1 MPWNAPPPSV
11 KTQSGEK
18 VSDGA
23 PRPWLPHEA
32 PSVGLS
38 LRPSWPR
45 AWKSGASEGPA
56 TGRQC
61 SAGLSGPPGGRGR
74 GGTQAAGGA
83 EWVPCVRSVRSGG
96 NLSADPLGGKVAAGF
111 LSAWCPGEVGLPKGR
126 GDPGSLLSRP
136 GPRRREGVHRLGT
149 GAEGLRPRRLR
160 RRAGSVVRPEGG
172 PSAPCHGAAPVS
184 SRQGGQLPP
193 EPVLQEGAR
202 GKPRCLS

>member
-1 MPWNAPPPSV
+1 MTGPRGRGCLTRPPPWGS
-11 KTQSGEK
+11 
-18 VSDGA
+18 
-23 PRPWLPHEA
+23 H
-32 PSVGLS
+32 
-38 LRPSWPR
+38 
-45 AWKSGASEGPA
+45 
-56 TGRQC
+56 C
-61 SAGLSGPPGGRGR
+61 GPPGREPGRAGPAR
-74 GGTQAAGGA
+74 GQQPDASAQLACLDPQAGAGEGA
-83 EWVPCVRSVRSGG
+83 RRPQVAQSGCRVSALCARGG